1 MLLTKLPLRRIFSFI
16 SLFLILTGLDTGL
29 DTGLPI
35 NAIKTPN
42 LMRLARRFVWF
53 EENFWKTSLDSKD
66 KGN

>member
-35 NAIKTPN
+35 NAITTPN
-42 LMRLARRFVWF
+42 LMRLARRFV
-53 EENFWKTSLDSKD
+53 
-66 KGN
+66 

>member
-29 DTGLPI
+29 PI

-42 LMRLARRFVWF
+42 LMRLARRFV
-53 EENFWKTSLDSKD
+53 
-66 KGN
+66 